1 MAAIE
6 LRDVTKR
13 FGTVTALDGLD
24 LEVREGEVFG
34 FLGPNGAGKSTT
46 IDILLDYVRPSSGTA
61 RVFGHDAQ
69 EAPTR
74 VRERV
79 GILPDGYGALG
90 RMTGREQLEFTIEAR
105 HGREHPDELI
115 ERVGLA
121 GDGDRQVNTYSKGMA
136 QRLMLGMALIGDPDL
151 LVLDEP
157 TTGLDPAGARMMREV
172 VDDAVANG
180 TTVFFSSHILGQVE
194 AVADRVGILS
204 GGDIVAVDTIDA
216 LRETAGA
223 TGGLTVTLDE
233 LPDALVNAVAGID
246 GVTDVTVDR
255 DDQGRPTVDA
265 ACTPAAKGRVVKA
278 CYDDGADVRDVDT
291 REASLEELFVSYTD
305 GDPDAARAL
314 TGPNG
319 SGSNDTPAA
328 ASRGEPPSHEG
339 APSQG
344 GGE

>member
-46 IDILLDYVRPSSGTA
+46 IDILLDYVRPTSGTA
-61 RVFGHDAQ
+61 TVFGHDAQ
-69 EAPTR
+69 AAPTA

-79 GILPDGYGALG
+79 GILPDGYGSLG

-105 HGREHPDELI
+105 RGREHPDEIL

-121 GDGDRQVNTYSKGMA
+121 DDGDRQVRTYSKGMA
-136 QRLMLGMALIGDPDL
+136 QRLMLGMALVGDPDL

-157 TTGLDPAGARMMREV
+157 TTGLDPAGARMMRDV
-172 VDDAVANG
+172 IDDAVSDG
-180 TTVFFSSHILGQVE
+180 RTVFFSSHILGQVE
-194 AVADRVGILS
+194 AVADRVGILY
-204 GGDIVAVDTIDA
+204 GGDLVAVDTIDA

-223 TGGLTVTLDE
+223 TGGVTVTLDE
-233 LPDALVNAVAGID
+233 RPDTLRNAVAGLR

-255 DDQGRPTVDA
+255 DDQGRPVVDA
-265 ACTPAAKGRVVKA
+265 ACTAAAKGRVVKT

-291 REASLEELFVSYTD
+291 REASLEELFVAYTNDDATASSASGGTRTGD
-305 GDPDAARAL
+305 GTAAR
-314 TGPNG
+314 
-319 SGSNDTPAA
+319 D
-328 ASRGEPPSHEG
+328 ASATTR
-339 APSQG
+339 G
-344 GGE
+344 GGS